1 MGKGTEGAGTVG
13 QQRRIKLQ
21 DNLRLC
27 EEGME
32 EGSRNGEHRG
42 SGESGRGHEIMDQ
55 KIWRK
60 AC

>member
-1 MGKGTEGAGTVG
+1 MGKGTEGADRVG

-27 EEGME
+27 EEGTE

-42 SGESGRGHEIMDQ
+42 SGESGRGHEIM
-55 KIWRK
+55 
-60 AC
+60 